1 MYNPDINEFEEVNTN
16 KTPEI
21 LYVVTFMA
29 SGNNTDCIGVF
40 RNYHEALGRAFEF
53 IAEAVDTG
61 EGYKISIPKEL
72 DEEVARLHLA
82 ACGAKLTKLT
92 KRQADYIGV
101 NVNGPFKP
109 DYYRY

>member
-72 DEEVARLHLA
+72 DEERGEMIEAFDAEGDKITVYIYFH
-82 ACGAKLTKLT
+82 
-92 KRQADYIGV
+92 RQDE
-101 NVNGPFKP
+101 
-109 DYYRY
+109 DEDRM